1 MHDSRFRS
9 YLGSAV
15 ALLVAIACAEIPTA
29 GPHDANARPAGGPVE
44 DSRLELATRERPVRP
59 VFDVALSVQAL
70 TRVGEAFTV
79 SARARSL
86 VEDRDLRLA
95 LFAPDLELGAR
106 STGEVL
112 QARRGVHPAATL
124 DGVVARGGERTLSQQ
139 FVIAEP
145 GVYRFGAVAFAPASS
160 ANRARDPEEQPLGVT
175 ELWVRVDSAGGSVHT
190 SFDEV
195 AFPAGVRPL
204 PGPFRMRPQVSAT
217 EAGLISTA
225 GAGCGPYTGT
235 ALYLNYDVVDTLQT
249 PPVANAA
256 IVGHRYPL
264 FGGGGPVFFS
274 TTADAQG
281 NFTIPGLEDHSFE
294 GFVVLD
300 GLSAQVGVAGI
311 PHATPISLSAQC
323 AGSGYHILTSNRE
336 ARVWSSLLPTI
347 SRAFSEFQR
356 IRPKIKVDIVNPP
369 SPTQAGNVYS
379 PLRDSIAI
387 DTNSV
392 WGQFGHFIVA
402 HEYGHAFHWVAL
414 GGYPAFGSCGPGGI
428 HYRSGAYSLQCALR
442 EGFANFFAAF
452 VLQDSI
458 VGEWEDIF
466 ESAHLGPFQSGTGL
480 GPGYWCENKSE
491 PGLCAASAYTTD
503 GARNETAVAG
513 FLYDIADDAA
523 TNNGTPGVDDDAIQ
537 ALGAKWI
544 GDVIAT
550 CEVLEGGQWVR
561 NNGIDHLTYCF
572 ERTLGG
578 YQSAGYFPTRVTAAQ
593 DWRTTAATPSGWSAR
608 QIKSTWQM
616 NLYVHGPLP
625 PPPPPSYTATV
636 AGFWQV
642 EPGATCTWTVS
653 TTVPNPVSYQW
664 TIDGVAVGTN
674 SPTLTVSAPISSFS
688 LGVSVVNAVQEGAS
702 DTRAVTV
709 YHGAGQCL
717 DI

>member
-1 MHDSRFRS
+1 MHVSRYRICV
-9 YLGSAV
+9 GAAV
-15 ALLVAIACAEIPTA
+15 PLLVLLACSDVPTA
-29 GPHDANARPAGGPVE
+29 GTHDATARTVGSAQGL
-44 DSRLELATRERPVRP
+44 SRLDLETRERPVRP

-70 TRVGEAFTV
+70 ARVGEAFTV

-86 VEDRDLRLA
+86 VEDRELRLA

-112 QARRGVHPAATL
+112 QARRGVHPVAKL
-124 DGVVARGGERTLSQQ
+124 DGVVARGGERTVSQQ

-204 PGPFRMRPQVSAT
+204 PGPFRMRPHMSAT
-217 EAGLISTA
+217 EAGLISAA

-235 ALYLNYDVVDTLQT
+235 ALYLNYDLVDTLQT

-379 PLRDSIAI
+379 PLLDRITI

-392 WGQFGHFIVA
+392 WGPFGHFIVA
-402 HEYGHAFHWVAL
+402 HEYGHAFHWAAL
-414 GGYPAFGSCGPGGI
+414 GGYPTFGDCGSSGGR
-428 HYRSGAYSLQCALR
+428 YLSGAYSLQCGLK
-442 EGFANFFAAF
+442 EGFADFFAAF

-458 VGEWEDIF
+458 VGFYENAF
-466 ESAHLGPFQSGTGL
+466 ENAHIGPFQPFYNL
-480 GPGYWCENKSE
+480 APGYWCEGQSSDS
-491 PGLCAASAYTTD
+491 CAILNQITD

-513 FLYDIADDAA
+513 FLYDIADDAS
-523 TNNGTPGVDDDAIQ
+523 TNNGAPGVDDDPILG
-537 ALGAKWI
+537 LGAKWI

-578 YQSAGYFPTRVTAAQ
+578 YQSAGYFPTRVTPAQ

-625 PPPPPSYTATV
+625 PSPPPPSYTATI

-642 EPGATCTWTVS
+642 EPAATCTWTVS

-688 LGVSVVNAVQEGAS
+688 LGVSVGNAVQEGAS
-702 DTRAVTV
+702 DTRAVSV
-709 YHGAGQCL
+709 YQGAGQCL